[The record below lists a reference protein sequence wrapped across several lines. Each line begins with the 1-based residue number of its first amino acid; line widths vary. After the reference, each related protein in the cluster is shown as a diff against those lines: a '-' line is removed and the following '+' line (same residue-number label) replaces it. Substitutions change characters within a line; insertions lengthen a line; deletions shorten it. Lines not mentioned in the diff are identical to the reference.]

1 MNKLRQYSSSL
12 WAILVLLWV
21 GSSLFLK
28 SQILSGRWGS
38 VPGPGL
44 VAVTIGNH
52 AYFTSTVIGFSYV
65 VASVG
70 LAAVGLAFAVK
81 SARKK

>member
-1 MNKLRQYSSSL
+1 MSAPRKYSSGL
-12 WAILVLLWV
+12 WAIVVFLWI

-44 VAVTIGNH
+44 VSITIGNH
-52 AYFTSTVIGFSYV
+52 AYFTSTVIGFAYIG
-65 VASVG
+65 ASVG
-70 LAAVGLAFAVK
+70 LAAVGIIFAVK
-81 SARKK
+81 SAKKK